1 VYVCGEVEDYRNA
14 EHWGNFTNILP
25 DNNCDDVAVED
36 LVAED
41 IINIYPN
48 PATDNITISL
58 RENITNAVFT
68 LYDMQGR
75 VLIRQAVSN
84 EDVIPVSEFAA
95 GIYIYNISTG
105 KERYQG
111 KMRINN

>member
-14 EHWGNFTNILP
+14 EHWNYFTNILQ
-25 DNNCDDVAVED
+25 DNNCEVAVED

-48 PATDNITISL
+48 PATDNIIISL
-58 RENITNAVFT
+58 REMITNAVFT
-68 LYDMQGR
+68 LYDMQGK
-75 VLIRQAVSN
+75 VLIRQTVSN

-95 GIYIYNISTG
+95 GIYLYNITTG

-111 KMRINN
+111 KIIKQ